1 MKTNRIARSL
11 LAAAL
16 SAAVLA
22 TGCGQKESA
31 AAAEESIRA
40 LAVRAQAVAPRDFE
54 RRLTVQGTL
63 EAKNYANVASRAE
76 GNLDAIWVDEGDPV
90 VAGKTALFQID
101 PVSRENSLTIA
112 KQNLAVAEASLKVAE
127 ASARKTEAEARKSTL
142 DFDRY
147 ERLHKDGKVSDNE
160 YESAEVAHAQAKA
173 GIAVAKA
180 QVDLAERQVKQ
191 AEAALS
197 IAEKSLA
204 DTQILAPI
212 SGVVS
217 ARQAEPGEQMA
228 IGKVVL
234 RIDDLSVV
242 EAAAFLPAQ
251 YYPEVVPGQ
260 TTFRLGVG
268 GREAGT
274 HAVTYRS
281 PTIDTTLRTFEIK
294 GHVTSADELVVPGQM
309 ADLTLVF
316 ETRQGLGVPSAAILV
331 RAGKSVV
338 FVVQDGQAAAKEVQ
352 TGFQNDAWTEIL
364 SGLDAGET
372 IVTEGQT
379 QLRDGMAVEI
389 L

>member
-11 LAAAL
+11 LAASL

-22 TGCGQKESA
+22 TGCGKKE
-31 AAAEESIRA
+31 AAAEEATRA
-40 LAVRAQAVAPRDFE
+40 LAVRAQAVAPRGFE

-101 PVSRENSLTIA
+101 PVSRENALTIA
-112 KQNLAVAEASLKVAE
+112 KQNRAVAEASLEVAK
-127 ASARKTEAEARKSTL
+127 ASAKKTEAEARKATL

-191 AEAALS
+191 AEASLS

-217 ARQAEPGEQMA
+217 SRTAEPGEQMA

-234 RIDDLSVV
+234 RIDDLSIV

-260 TTFRLGVG
+260 TTFRLGIG
-268 GREAGT
+268 GREAGA

-294 GHVTSADELVVPGQM
+294 GQIEAADGLAVPGQM
-309 ADLTLVF
+309 ADLTIVF
-316 ETRQGLGVPSAAILV
+316 EARQGLGASSASILD
-331 RAGKSVV
+331 RGGKPTV
-338 FVVQDGQAAAKEVQ
+338 FVVQDGKAFAREVQ
-352 TGFQNDAWTEIL
+352 TGLQNDGWTEIL
-364 SGLDAGET
+364 SGLAAGET
-372 IVTEGQT
+372 VVTEGQT
-379 QLRDGMAVEI
+379 QLRDGMPVVV

>member
-1 MKTNRIARSL
+1 MKFSSVIFSL
-11 LAAAL
+11 LALAGFAA
-16 SAAVLA
+16 
-22 TGCGQKESA
+22 GCGKQA
-31 AAAEESIRA
+31 TTPAAEAASVHA
-40 LAVRAQAVAPRDFE
+40 LAVRAQAVALRGFE

-63 EAKNYANVASRAE
+63 EAKNYATVASRAE

-90 VAGKTALFQID
+90 VAGETALFQID

-127 ASARKTEAEARKSTL
+127 ASARKTEAETRKAGL

-160 YESAEVAHAQAKA
+160 YESAEVARAQAKA

-191 AEAALS
+191 AEASLS

-204 DTQILAPI
+204 DTQIRAPI

-217 ARQAEPGEQMA
+217 ARHAEPGEQMA

-234 RIDDLSVV
+234 RIDDLSAV

-260 TTFRLGVG
+260 TTFRLGIG
-268 GREAGT
+268 GREAGA

-281 PTIDTTLRTFEIK
+281 PTINTTLRTFEIK
-294 GHVTSADELVVPGQM
+294 GKIEAADGFAVPGQM
-309 ADLTLVF
+309 ADLTIVF
-316 ETRQGLGVPSAAILV
+316 EVRQGLGVPSAAILV
-331 RAGKSVV
+331 RAGKPVV
-338 FVVQDGQAAAKEVQ
+338 FVVHDGKAFAREVQ

-364 SGLDAGET
+364 SGLKAGESV
-372 IVTEGQT
+372 VTEGQT
-379 QLRDGMAVEI
+379 QLRDGMPVEI

>member
-1 MKTNRIARSL
+1 MNTHRIARSL
-11 LAAAL
+11 LAASL

-22 TGCGQKESA
+22 TGCGKKESA
-31 AAAEESIRA
+31 AAAETVRT
-40 LAVRAQAVAPRDFE
+40 LAVRAQAVAPRGFE

-76 GNLDAIWVDEGDPV
+76 GNLDALWVDEGDAV
-90 VAGKTALFQID
+90 VAGETALFQID
-101 PVSRENSLTIA
+101 PVGRENSLTIA
-112 KQNLAVAEASLKVAE
+112 KQNLAVAEASLEVAE
-127 ASARKTEAEARKSTL
+127 ASAKKTEAEARKATL

-147 ERLHKDGKVSDNE
+147 ERLHQDGKVSDNE
-160 YESAEVAHAQAKA
+160 YEAAEVARAQAQA

-204 DTQILAPI
+204 DTKILAPI

-217 ARQAEPGEQMA
+217 SRTAEPGEQMS
-228 IGKVVL
+228 IGRVVL
-234 RIDDLSVV
+234 RIDDLSIV

-260 TTFRLGVG
+260 TTFRLGIG
-268 GREAGT
+268 GREAGA

-294 GHVTSADELVVPGQM
+294 GQIEAADGLAVPGQM
-309 ADLTLVF
+309 ADLTIVF
-316 ETRQGLGVPSAAILV
+316 EARQGLGVSSASILD
-331 RAGKSVV
+331 RGGKPTV
-338 FVVQDGQAAAKEVQ
+338 FVAQEGKAFAREVQ
-352 TGFQNDAWTEIL
+352 TGFQNDGWTEIL
-364 SGLDAGET
+364 AGLEAGEA
-372 IVTEGQT
+372 VVVEGQT
-379 QLRDGMAVEI
+379 QLRDGMSVEV